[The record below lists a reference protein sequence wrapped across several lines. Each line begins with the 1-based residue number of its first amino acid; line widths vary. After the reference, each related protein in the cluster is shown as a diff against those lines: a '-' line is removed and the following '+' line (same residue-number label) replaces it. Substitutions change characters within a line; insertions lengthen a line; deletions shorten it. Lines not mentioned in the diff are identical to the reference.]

1 MSSQKAF
8 QKPYFHSIN
17 FVNFSTN
24 FIQGQSKCRNI
35 NKNFKVLKRLLYK
48 KGDTPTC
55 EGGVHFVQDYWCGQ
69 IFWDV
74 THILLRL
81 QQSSHVSKQ
90 IPSTPIDWF
99 FSFSSVIQPLPREIP
114 VSYMIWCI
122 ICNIERI
129 LPHLVQEWSWPLPF
143 QTNQHSLLVP
153 ECQSVCVRAEGSTQP
168 WVIGNLTNQVSS
180 CRAQCTIGEI
190 GFT

>member
-1 MSSQKAF
+1 M
-8 QKPYFHSIN
+8 
-17 FVNFSTN
+17 VWTD
-24 FIQGQSKCRNI
+24 
-35 NKNFKVLKRLLYK
+35 LL
-48 KGDTPTC
+48 GC
-55 EGGVHFVQDYWCGQ
+55 N
-69 IFWDV
+69 
-74 THILLRL
+74 
-81 QQSSHVSKQ
+81 SHTVA
-90 IPSTPIDWF
+90 STPVFPCLNTDSQYTHRLV

-153 ECQSVCVRAEGSTQP
+153 ECQSVCVRAEGSTPP
-168 WVIGNLTNQVSS
+168 WVIGNFTNQVSS

-190 GFT
+190 GFIQGSCGSSAFCYHVGQQVRLIFRTIVQLFQRGLGKVRERRPLVQETALPKLQSCVK